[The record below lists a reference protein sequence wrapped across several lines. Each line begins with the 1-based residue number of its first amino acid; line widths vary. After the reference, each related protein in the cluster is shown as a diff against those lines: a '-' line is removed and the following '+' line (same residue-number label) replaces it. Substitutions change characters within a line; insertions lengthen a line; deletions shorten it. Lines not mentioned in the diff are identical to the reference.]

1 MSNYLKSEKTANITR
16 EVLVSFIMSK
26 GYIGK
31 MKMIGSPSEYPIDNS
46 PGEITLYKKSNKKNE
61 KVSIPYTKY
70 FTLEQAKIILSKT
83 DLSISDFEEYLK
95 SDL

>member
-1 MSNYLKSEKTANITR
+1 MLNYLKSEKPANITE

-31 MKMIGSPSEYPIDNS
+31 MEMLGSPKEYLTDNPLS
-46 PGEITLYKKSNKKNE
+46 EITLYKEFNKENE
-61 KVSIPYTKY
+61 KVSIPYARY
-70 FTLEQAKIILSKT
+70 FTLEQVKIILSKT
-83 DLSISDFEEYLK
+83 DLSITEFEEYLK